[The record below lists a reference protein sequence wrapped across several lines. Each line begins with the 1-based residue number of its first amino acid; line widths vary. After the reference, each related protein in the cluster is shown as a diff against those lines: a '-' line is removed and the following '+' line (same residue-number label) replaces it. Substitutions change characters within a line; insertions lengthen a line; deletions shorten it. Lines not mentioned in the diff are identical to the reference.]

1 MTGPQSAELRF
12 LIYVAVFIG
21 VLLAFDGLRQFLSR
35 TEDRDQAL
43 NRRMRMRKKG
53 VVTEQS
59 LNVFLDK
66 REGQGTGGVMAYAT
80 SFPAQM
86 RQAGLHISARWFILG
101 FGLLGAVL
109 FVGLCVRFPVPV
121 AALVAVSAAIGG
133 PVLVIGNRRRAR
145 MAKLTAQL
153 PDALDLMARGLQVGH
168 PLSVTVASVASDMP
182 DPIGSEFGIIQD
194 QVSYGDDIVTAFN
207 DFAERVD
214 IEDARY
220 LAVSVGIQHG
230 TGGNM
235 ARILK
240 VLSKVIRDRAVMH
253 KKIHAISSEGRLSAV
268 ILTCMPLII
277 FATITIT
284 SPGFYGDVKSDPLF
298 MPIMASIISLIVLQG
313 FILIRMVNF
322 KF

>member
-1 MTGPQSAELRF
+1 MTIPQSAELRF

-35 TEDRDQAL
+35 NEDRDQAL
-43 NRRMRMRKKG
+43 NRRMRMRRKG

-59 LNVFLDK
+59 LNVFLEK
-66 REGQGTGGVMAYAT
+66 RDGQGTGSLMSYIA
-80 SFPAQM
+80 SFSGQM
-86 RQAGLHISARWFILG
+86 RQAGLHLSPHWFLLC
-101 FGLLGAVL
+101 FALLGVVL
-109 FVGLCVRFPVPV
+109 FVVLSVRLPVVIAAFAAASV
-121 AALVAVSAAIGG
+121 ALGA
-133 PVLVIGNRRRAR
+133 PVLVVGNLRRAR

-214 IEDARY
+214 IEDVRY
-220 LAVSVGIQHG
+220 LSVSIGIQHG

-240 VLSKVIRDRAVMH
+240 VLSKVIRDRAVMR

-298 MPIMASIISLIVLQG
+298 LPIMISIISLIVLQG